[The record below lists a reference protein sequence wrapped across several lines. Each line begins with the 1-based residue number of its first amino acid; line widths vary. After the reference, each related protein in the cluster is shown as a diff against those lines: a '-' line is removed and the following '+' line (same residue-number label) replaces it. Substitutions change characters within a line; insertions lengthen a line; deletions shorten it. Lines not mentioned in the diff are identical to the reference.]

1 MDCYFNAPTGGSGTG
16 NVDDVYVNGQSV
28 LDSNHIAQ
36 IDLSGYQTNLQ
47 SEIDRIYDVCVSMG
61 STPPSHGFA
70 DVLLTALYTI
80 GGGKKYVDIDSTS
93 TTNMRYFGHA
103 KEVD

>member
-1 MDCYFNAPTGGSGTG
+1 M
-16 NVDDVYVNGQSV
+16 
-28 LDSNHIAQ
+28 DSNHIAQ
-36 IDLSGYQTNLQ
+36 IDLSGYQTSLQ